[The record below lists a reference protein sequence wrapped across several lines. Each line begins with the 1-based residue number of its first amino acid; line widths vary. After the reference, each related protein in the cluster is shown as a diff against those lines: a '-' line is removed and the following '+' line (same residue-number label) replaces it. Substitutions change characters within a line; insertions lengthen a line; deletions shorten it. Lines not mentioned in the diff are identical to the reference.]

1 MERYCGQTANNI
13 KAIGTTIKCME
24 RVYLNGRMVDST
36 KETILMIK
44 NRDLGVLFGLTVDSM
59 KESGRTV
66 LSMVKANIRAR
77 TVFGSRVVGR
87 WASVLND
94 FLCYYILFLYFYV
107 IEMTVFYR
115 AKIL

>member
-1 MERYCGQTANNI
+1 
-13 KAIGTTIKCME
+13 ME